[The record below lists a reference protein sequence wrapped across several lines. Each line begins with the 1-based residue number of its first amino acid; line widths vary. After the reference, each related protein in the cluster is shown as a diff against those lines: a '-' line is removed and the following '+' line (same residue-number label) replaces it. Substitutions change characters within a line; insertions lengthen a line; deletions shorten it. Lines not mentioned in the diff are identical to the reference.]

1 MTMEKMRHLLSRRL
15 RSLLLGHLG
24 AGLSSD
30 VDKAEKDLAS
40 FFNFGIECVK
50 ESFLEN
56 VDILTLFEDLYE
68 CCPETFLTA
77 LFPLFER
84 AILGSKADGSD
95 KM

>member
-1 MTMEKMRHLLSRRL
+1 M
-15 RSLLLGHLG
+15 
-24 AGLSSD
+24 
-30 VDKAEKDLAS
+30 
-40 FFNFGIECVK
+40 K

-68 CCPETFLTA
+68 CCPESMLTT

-95 KM
+95 RMQVNLN

>member
-1 MTMEKMRHLLSRRL
+1 M
-15 RSLLLGHLG
+15 
-24 AGLSSD
+24 
-30 VDKAEKDLAS
+30 
-40 FFNFGIECVK
+40 K

-68 CCPETFLTA
+68 CCPESLLTT

-95 KM
+95 RMQVNLN